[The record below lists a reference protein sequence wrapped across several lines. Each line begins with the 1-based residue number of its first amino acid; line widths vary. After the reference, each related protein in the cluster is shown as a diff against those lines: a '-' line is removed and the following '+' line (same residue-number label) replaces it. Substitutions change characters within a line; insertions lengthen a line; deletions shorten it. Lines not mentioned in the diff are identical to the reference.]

1 MHDKSRDQ
9 LERRRDEINT
19 QLGNLSKD
27 EQIELD
33 RDLEEQ
39 AIQMEQHEVSVAL
52 VDNLRRELADIE
64 NQLFELSY

>member
-19 QLGNLSKD
+19 QLGNLGKD

-33 RDLEEQ
+33 RDIEEQ

-52 VDNLRRELADIE
+52 VDNLRRELAEIE
-64 NQLFELSY
+64 NQLLDFE